1 MISHCAV
8 IVLHTHN
15 PNEIFFSHFSFHPEI
30 VQTILA
36 RPAIHSCMFNKPK
49 NGKKDPIE
57 FELLHSSEPSPNSIQ
72 QQLILMIL
80 SHVTFINRNHTRDLL
95 FLKFLYEKS
104 KTQIWN

>member
-1 MISHCAV
+1 
-8 IVLHTHN
+8 
-15 PNEIFFSHFSFHPEI
+15 
-30 VQTILA
+30 
-36 RPAIHSCMFNKPK
+36 MFNKPK

>member
-1 MISHCAV
+1 MK
-8 IVLHTHN
+8 
-15 PNEIFFSHFSFHPEI
+15 FFSHFSFHPEI

-95 FLKFLYEKS
+95 FLKFLYVNS